1 MKSHLKLSDNS
12 HRSKVWS
19 QNMMFYYINV
29 VLDKFV
35 ADIETNELGLFK
47 TANSYGPK
55 KDLKITFHPFTWCQN
70 WHLAVAFHDEQKI
83 MFVNCSAPNPDV
95 KDVDNSFPVKLSLKL
110 EDFIIYTGHKVHKSS
125 MKNPILFHQ
134 LFEPCCSINAI
145 NVLSVVYSFCIAQD
159 AVKNAFLYGT
169 RNFKKF
175 EISEFYDE
183 IKAIDRFG
191 STRGVLGNQVVNQ
204 MIGKANGKGL
214 SHSKRGH
221 ENDQLFSDD
230 YTNTKKHQT
239 NSASFSSSTNTTNS
253 TNEIPTAPSTAPAS
267 RTSSFIESPVF
278 NRKDTHSTASKDD
291 IEVLKPDHT
300 TVKSKPEP
308 QTKIADWD
316 SLFPV
321 GVAENFVEKLSDL
334 EDLSDDLE
342 VIDEVIEML
351 ENFSHNKL
359 TNPKAKHT
367 ESDFKTWSLV
377 IREHLYAEY
386 VHKTKLEFD
395 ETEAI
400 EIFSVSHDN
409 EVFPLIV
416 ENGTI
421 YLVNIKVIEQTSIT
435 SRSAKVNVIEISD
448 KPLKQERDILKSSPL
463 KRLIELYG
471 WERHVFIT
479 KINASKIVVNDRS
492 GYSALIYALYCLHHF
507 SLHEKFQVNYQP
519 NSLNVDNYGIILQ
532 KLMHDI
538 KDGKKRARDADFRN
552 LMKYIR

>member
-1 MKSHLKLSDNS
+1 
-12 HRSKVWS
+12 
-19 QNMMFYYINV
+19 MMFYYLNL

-47 TANSYGPK
+47 AANSYGPK

-83 MFVNCSAPNPDV
+83 MFVNCSAPNPND

-125 MKNPILFHQ
+125 MKSPILFHQ
-134 LFEPCCSINAI
+134 MYEPCCPINAI
-145 NVLSVVYSFCIAQD
+145 NVLSVVYSFCISQD
-159 AVKNAFLYGT
+159 PVKNAFLYGT
-169 RNFKKF
+169 HSSKKF

-191 STRGVLGNQVVNQ
+191 YTRGVLGNQVVNQ
-204 MIGKANGKGL
+204 MIGKANGIGL
-214 SHSKRGH
+214 SQSKRGH

-230 YTNTKKHQT
+230 YTNPKKHQT
-239 NSASFSSSTNTTNS
+239 SPASFESSANTTHSTND
-253 TNEIPTAPSTAPAS
+253 IPTAPSTAPAS
-267 RTSSFIESPVF
+267 RAPSFIESPVSHRQ
-278 NRKDTHSTASKDD
+278 NTHNTLPRDDDNDD
-291 IEVLKPDHT
+291 IEVLEVVHT
-300 TVKSKPEP
+300 AAKSKPKLEP
-308 QTKIADWD
+308 KISEWD
-316 SLFPV
+316 SLFPIS
-321 GVAENFVEKLSDL
+321 VAENFVEKLSDI

-367 ESDFKTWSLV
+367 GSDFKTWSLV

-386 VHKTKLEFD
+386 IHKTKLEFD

-400 EIFSVSHDN
+400 DIFSVSHEN
-409 EVFPLIV
+409 EIFPLIL

-421 YLVNIKVIEQTSIT
+421 YLINIKLSEKISDTAKV
-435 SRSAKVNVIEISD
+435 AKVNVIEISD
-448 KPLKQERDILKSSPL
+448 KPAKNERDILKSYPL

-471 WERHVFIT
+471 WERHVFV
-479 KINASKIVVNDRS
+479 SKISANKIIVNDRS

-507 SLHEKFQVNYQP
+507 SLHEKFLVNYQP